1 MNRMELENAE
11 VSGDEPESDLDDD
24 NVDVVEEGAT
34 NGVDEKQLREIVMQF
49 AQWHIQINPA
59 RRL

>member
-1 MNRMELENAE
+1 MELENAE

-34 NGVDEKQLREIVMQF
+34 NGVDEK
-49 AQWHIQINPA
+49 
-59 RRL
+59 